1 MQIQEQKQGAVV
13 VLRPIGPLT
22 TEDAD
27 TFKSRLS
34 DVRKSTM
41 GRFVLDASAIPF
53 IDSRGLELLIEM
65 HDELSQSGQSLKVCG
80 INETVREV
88 LDLTDVASL
97 VEHFE
102 DAGSAVRSFL

>member
-1 MQIQEQKQGAVV
+1 MQIQEQKQGAVI
-13 VLRPIGPLT
+13 VLKPIGPLT
-22 TEDAD
+22 ADDAE
-27 TFKSRLS
+27 KVKAKLM
-34 DVRKSTM
+34 DVRKASM
-41 GRFVLDASAIPF
+41 GRFVVDASAIPF
-53 IDSRGLELLIEM
+53 IDSRGLEVLIET
-65 HDELSQSGQSLKVCG
+65 HDELSRSGQSLKVCG

>member
-1 MQIQEQKQGAVV
+1 MQIQEQKQGAVT

-22 TEDAD
+22 VEDAQGLR
-27 TFKSRLS
+27 SRLM
-34 DVRKSTM
+34 DVRKASM
-41 GRFVLDASAIPF
+41 GRFVLDASAMPF
-53 IDSRGLELLIEM
+53 IDSRGLEVLIET
-65 HDELSQSGQSLKVCG
+65 HDELSRSGQSLKVCG

>member
-1 MQIQEQKQGAVV
+1 MQIQEQKQGAVT

-22 TEDAD
+22 AEDAEAL
-27 TFKSRLS
+27 KARLM
-34 DVRKSTM
+34 DVRKASM
-41 GRFVLDASAIPF
+41 GRFVVDASAMPF
-53 IDSRGLELLIEM
+53 IDSRGLEVLIET
-65 HDELSQSGQSLKVCG
+65 HEALSHSGQSLKVCG